1 MRKLLIVAAI
11 LFMTP
16 IASAVTAFLSDTGTS
31 VELTVVGGNYETYI
45 AMVIE
50 EPGVLS
56 GFRYGPA
63 CPPPGPG
70 IPEPVTVTISG
81 DSGEIWGFPGT
92 CGDGVWLIAD
102 WYTTIPVWVSA
113 YETLDLGASW
123 ILLDQI
129 QVPEPMTVAL
139 LGLGG
144 LFILRRRRH
153 K

>member
-1 MRKLLIVAAI
+1 MRKSLVVLTV

-16 IASAVTAFLSDTGTS
+16 IASGVTASLSDTGTS
-31 VELTVVGGNYETYI
+31 VELNVVSGYYDTYI
-45 AMVIE
+45 GMVIE
-50 EPGVLS
+50 VPGVLS
-56 GFRYGPA
+56 NLRYGPA
-63 CPPPGPG
+63 CPPISTQP
-70 IPEPVTVTISG
+70 ITIG
-81 DSGEIWGFPGT
+81 DDSGWVVGFPAT
-92 CGDGVWLIAD
+92 CPSGVWLIAD
-102 WYTTIPVWVSA
+102 WSATVPVWVGA
-113 YETLDLGASW
+113 YETLDFGATW